1 MEASQTNVEYPSPK
15 PTDYENWFEYRYGV
29 SIMMMMTGNLSILF
43 TIAKVPKTSPN
54 EKKSYLAKC
63 DLIYF

>member
-29 SIMMMMTGNLSILF
+29 SKNPDYDDDDWQSEYFVHYSQGQIQKL
-43 TIAKVPKTSPN
+43 PKIF
-54 EKKSYLAKC
+54 EV
-63 DLIYF
+63 